1 MGVEGG
7 GREGHKERKERE
19 ERKSPVRDTWKP
31 RENGRQREK
40 GEKLGSRAVPPT
52 WLAPEGW

>member
-1 MGVEGG
+1 MEGG